1 MTKLSQILLAPL
13 KLLTLITGRI
23 RWTPPAWMPFVFS
36 YLNRHRKYAAL
47 LMILAGIG
55 VGIHHYV
62 DGLPKKVKVLAKL
75 TDIKLT
81 GDNRNS
87 NPSQLEVTFVYD
99 YESLNEGQLRPEG
112 APSVA
117 KIDLIG
123 KVIESGITLKPAKK
137 GQWKWLGDSYLTFIP
152 DTDWPAGVKYQVSF
166 SEPIFTEQTVLSQN
180 RYSFETPAFGVNFKS
195 TEFYQDPTDSSV
207 RRVVSTLSF
216 SHPVDKESL
225 EENLRMGLQAQAAN
239 SPDRIQAHPFSVS
252 YSKDLR
258 EAYITSEP
266 VALPKEPNY
275 MKLIVEHGVKS
286 LLGGSASR
294 QAVDSKV
301 LVPDIYSYLKVT
313 NVSTQIV
320 RNTQNEP
327 EQLLMLEFTDEIE
340 QQELLSKL
348 RVYQLSKPIDSS
360 ARNRDR
366 RPRLVNEAMLL
377 KSKKLDVS
385 LIPNERSSAKHY
397 SFVIDVPEWQDIYVL
412 IESGLTSVNEFVQ
425 SSPYDEVVA
434 APAYPREVTIAGEG
448 AVLTQSGNH
457 QLSVLSRGV
466 SALRYSVGKLRDQQI
481 NHLVSQT
488 RGDITNPSFHT
499 GQFNEENLIDVSF
512 ETVQLETTHPRKTNY
527 SSFDLTQ
534 YLPEDKNRFG
544 LFFVEVSGSD
554 KNKKRATHPKDKRL
568 ILVTDLGIIVKDN
581 TDTSHHVFVQSIASG
596 EPVAGASV
604 QLLGRN
610 GAPISST
617 VTDDRGQA
625 FFAPT
630 YGYKREQL
638 PTVYVVKTDDDIS
651 FIPFQRSERQINL
664 SKFDIG
670 GVRSGS
676 TSGTS
681 IEGFVFSDR
690 GIYRPGETVN
700 LGLIAKNQDLSNIEG
715 IPLELVIYGPK
726 NNELKVSRYTLP
738 DMGFSDFQFQTDSSS
753 DTGPYSASL
762 HLVSERGYRDNQIG
776 STRFSVEEF
785 QPDTMKI
792 LSRLEGVSET
802 GWNIVN
808 NISASVSLSNLFGTP
823 AQDRK
828 VNARL
833 IVEPQAFDFSK
844 FENYHFSEYSSD
856 NQQKT
861 LRVEEQLPEQKTDKD
876 GKVKYDIDLSR
887 FQNGTYRTQLL
898 VEGFDQ
904 TGGRSVR
911 ASSSVLT
918 SPLTQLIG
926 YKANGNLNYIAAQ
939 SERSI
944 SFIAVDHRLE
954 KQLASD
960 LSINLI
966 RRQQVSTLIRQ
977 ANGTYKYQTI
987 EKESAISTAPLSIPK
1002 TGFEHLIDS
1011 ATPGDFA
1018 VEIRDSD
1025 KQLLSRVEYSVAG
1038 FANLSG
1044 KLDKNAELKLTLD
1057 KQEYMPGDSIKMSL
1071 KAPYSGAGL
1080 ITIET
1085 DKVHAFKWFKT
1096 NQQSTVQEIAL
1107 PHDIDGT
1114 AYVNVAFVRD
1124 ASAKEIFTSPLS
1136 YAVQPLSVDKG
1147 RRRVDID
1154 LETAELVRPGKAM
1167 PITFSTSRPAKI
1179 AIFAIDEG
1187 ILQVANYNTPDP
1199 LAHYLKKR
1207 ALGVETLQ
1215 MLDLILPDFELVKQL
1230 SASGGGSR
1238 ARNALA
1244 KNLNPFKRKTDK
1256 PAVFWSGIYDA
1267 SNTSQQIDF
1276 VVPNSFAGE
1285 LRIMAV
1291 AVSEEAV
1298 GASSRSS
1305 LVRGPFVISPNT
1317 LTNAAPGDEFEVTV
1331 GVANIIENSGKG
1343 VPVELSVVATDNL
1356 ELIGEPTSTLT
1367 IDEGSEA
1374 KHTFRVRAKQKL
1386 GAAELT
1392 FTAKHGNEELFR
1404 TAGLSVRP
1412 AMTYY
1417 TSFDAGVADNG
1428 KLDLPLTRH
1437 LYPNLAKQA
1446 ISASASPMVVIDG
1459 LTSYLDTYP
1468 HGCTE
1473 QVVSKVFPII
1483 GLLSQ
1488 EMYAPHLS
1496 EVNESLSVLI
1506 GKLRS
1511 RQLANGGFAFWP
1523 GGISAGEY
1531 PSIYVM
1537 HFLIE
1542 AQELGYAV
1550 PSTMLSSGKRYLEEL
1565 SQSSTDSS
1573 LLAARNRANAI
1584 YLLTRMGTVSTNYL
1598 IDLEEELIKRGD
1610 KQWHDNILSSY
1621 MAATHKLLQNDKDA
1635 DRLIKN
1641 YRIASKHDRAFDDFN
1656 SVLATDAQ
1664 HLLLLSKHFPQRA
1677 EKLDSSVILDLT
1689 NKIFEGEYNTISAA
1703 YSVLA
1708 LGEYSKIA
1716 LQHAGTAEDIAFE
1729 AIDGNKKHTSLSA
1742 SMQPFL
1748 TANYSVDTKKVK
1760 AQSDEKLF
1768 YLNVQSGFDLE
1779 APDQAI
1785 KQGIEIHREFVD
1797 EDGKVIKQLEVGKE
1811 ATVRV
1816 KVRSLDKA
1824 KLTNIAI
1831 VDLLPG
1837 GFEIVRESV
1846 RQNQHGHTIEYI
1858 DIRED
1863 RVVFYGN
1870 ISRTVT
1876 ELSYTVKLTSVG
1888 NFIVPPSYAESMY
1901 DRSIRAI
1908 TKASKFEVIATP

>member
-1 MTKLSQILLAPL
+1 MTKLQQILLAPL
-13 KLLTLITGRI
+13 KLLTLITGRV
-23 RWTPPAWMPFVFS
+23 RWMPPAWIPFVFS
-36 YLNRHRKYAAL
+36 FFSKHRKYAAL
-47 LMILAGIG
+47 FLILAGIG
-55 VGIHHYV
+55 LGIHQYV
-62 DGLPKKVKVLAKL
+62 DGLPKKIKVQAKL

-81 GDNRNS
+81 GGNRNAT
-87 NPSQLEVTFVYD
+87 PSQLEVTFVYD
-99 YESLNEGQLRPEG
+99 YESLNEGQLQPVG
-112 APSVA
+112 SPSVA

-137 GQWKWLGDSYLTFIP
+137 GQWKWLGDSYLTFVP
-152 DTDWPAGVKYQVSF
+152 ETDWPAGVEYQVMF
-166 SEPIFTEQTVLSQN
+166 AQPIFTKQTILSQN
-180 RYSFETPAFGVNFKS
+180 QYSFETPAFGANFQS

-216 SHPVDKESL
+216 SHPVDSESL
-225 EENLRMGLQAQAAN
+225 EDNLRMGLQAQTPSA
-239 SPDRIQAHPFSVS
+239 PDKIKAHPFSVS
-252 YSKDLR
+252 YSQDLR

-266 VALPKEPNY
+266 VALPTEPNY
-275 MKLIVEHGVKS
+275 MKLILGHGVRS
-286 LLGGSASR
+286 LLGGGASR
-294 QAVDSKV
+294 QAIETKV

-313 NVSTQIV
+313 NVSTEIV

-327 EQLLMLEFTDEIE
+327 EQLVMLEFTDEIE

-348 RVYQLSKPIDSS
+348 RVYQLSDPVDSS

-366 RPRLVNEAMLL
+366 RPRLVNEGVLL
-377 KSKKLDVS
+377 KSKKINVS

-397 SFVIDVPEWQDIYVL
+397 SFVIDAPERQNIYVL
-412 IESGLTSVNEFVQ
+412 IEAGLTSVNEFVQ
-425 SSPYDEVVA
+425 ASPYDEVIA
-434 APAYPREVTIAGEG
+434 APAYPKEITISGEG

-457 QLSVLSRGV
+457 QLSVVTRGV
-466 SALRYSVGKLRDQQI
+466 SALKYSVGKLRDQQI

-488 RGDITNPSFHT
+488 RGDINNPSFYT
-499 GQFNEENLIDVSF
+499 RQFNEENLSDFSF
-512 ETVQLETTHPRKTNY
+512 ETVELETTHPKKANY
-527 SSFDLTQ
+527 SSLDLTQ
-534 YLPEDKNRFG
+534 YLPKDTNRLG
-544 LFFVEVSGSD
+544 LFFIEVSGWD

-581 TDTSHHVFVQSIASG
+581 TDYSHHVFVQSIASG

-610 GAPISST
+610 GVPLSSA
-617 VTDDRGQA
+617 VTDQRGHA

-630 YGYKREQL
+630 YGYKREQS

-676 TSGTS
+676 TNGAS
-681 IEGFVFSDR
+681 IEGFAFSDR

-738 DMGFSDFQFQTDSSS
+738 EMGFSDFQFQTDSSS
-753 DTGPYSASL
+753 DTGQYSASL
-762 HLVSERGYRDNQIG
+762 HLVSDRGYRDNQIG

-792 LSRLEGVSET
+792 HSRLEGVSET
-802 GWNIVN
+802 GWNIVKR
-808 NISASVSLSNLFGTP
+808 ISAAVSLSNLFGTP

-833 IVEPQAFDFSK
+833 IIEPQTFDFSK
-844 FENYHFSEYSSD
+844 FENYHFSEYHSN

-861 LRVEEQLPEQKTDKD
+861 LRVEEQLPEKKTDKD

-904 TGGRSVR
+904 TGGRSVK
-911 ASSSVLT
+911 ASSLVLT

-939 SERSI
+939 SDRSI
-944 SFIAVDHRLE
+944 NFIAIDHRLE
-954 KQLASD
+954 KQQASD

-966 RRQQVSTLIRQ
+966 RRQQVSTLIKQ

-987 EKESAISTAPLSIPK
+987 QKESGISSAQLSIPK

-1018 VEIRDSD
+1018 VEIRDSN

-1057 KQEYMPGDSIKMSL
+1057 KQEYLPGDSIKMSL

-1080 ITIET
+1080 ITLET

-1096 NQQSTVQEIAL
+1096 NQQSTVQEIVL
-1107 PHDIDGT
+1107 PKDIDGT

-1124 ASAKEIFTSPLS
+1124 VGAKEIFTSPLS

-1154 LETAELVRPGKAM
+1154 LETADLVRPGKAM
-1167 PITFSTSRPAKI
+1167 AIKFSTSRPAKI

-1187 ILQVANYNTPDP
+1187 ILQVANYDTPDP

-1256 PAVFWSGIYDA
+1256 PAVFWSGIYAAD
-1267 SNTSQQIDF
+1267 STSQQVEF

-1285 LRIMAV
+1285 LRVMAV

-1317 LTNAAPGDEFEVTV
+1317 LTAAAPGDEFEVTV
-1331 GVANIIENSGKG
+1331 GVANIIENSGKQ
-1343 VPVELSVVATDNL
+1343 VPVELSVVPTDNL
-1356 ELIGEPTSTLT
+1356 EVIGDSTSMLT

-1392 FTAKHGNEELFR
+1392 FTAKHGSEELFR

-1417 TSFDAGVADNG
+1417 TNFDAGVADNG
-1428 KLDLPLTRH
+1428 KLNLPLTRR
-1437 LYPNLAKQA
+1437 LYPNLAKQS

-1473 QVVSKVFPII
+1473 QVVSKVFPVI

-1496 EVNESLSVLI
+1496 DVNESLSVLI

-1523 GGISAGEY
+1523 GGSSAGEY

-1542 AQELGYAV
+1542 AKELGYAV
-1550 PSTMLSSGKRYLEEL
+1550 PSTMLSNGKRFLEEL
-1565 SQSSTDSS
+1565 SQSSSDSS

-1598 IDLEEELIKRGD
+1598 IDLEEELIKRSN

-1621 MAATHKLLQNDKDA
+1621 MAATHKLLQNDNDA
-1635 DRLIKN
+1635 DRLIRN
-1641 YRIASKHDRAFDDFN
+1641 YRIASKRGRGFDDFN
-1656 SVLATDAQ
+1656 SILATDAQ

-1677 EKLDSSVILDLT
+1677 KKLDSDIILDLT
-1689 NKIFEGEYNTISAA
+1689 NKIFQGDYNTISAA

-1708 LGEYSKIA
+1708 LGAYSKLA
-1716 LQHAGTAEDIAFE
+1716 LEHAGTAEDIAFE
-1729 AIDGNKKHTSLSA
+1729 ALGGNKESTSLAA

-1748 TANYSVDTKKVK
+1748 TANYNVDTTRVK

-1768 YLNVQSGFDLE
+1768 YLNVQSGFDREL
-1779 APDQAI
+1779 PDQVT
-1785 KQGIEIHREFVD
+1785 KQGIEIYREFVD
-1797 EDGKVIKQLEVGKE
+1797 EHGKVINRLEVGKE
-1811 ATVRV
+1811 ATVRL

-1824 KLTNIAI
+1824 QLSNIAI

-1837 GFEIVRESV
+1837 GFEIVRESL
-1846 RQNQHGHTIEYI
+1846 RQTYQGHKLDYI

-1863 RVVFYGN
+1863 RVIFYGN
-1870 ISRTVT
+1870 ISRSVT

-1908 TKASKFEVIATP
+1908 TKAGKFEVIASP